1 MYYTLVDFEKV
12 KDYRPYAERLPDGR
26 AILSAADMKMV
37 PGLSGAT
44 LATAEEVKQLKEQQ
58 REQESIVDAS
68 DEPIN
73 TDEE

>member
-1 MYYTLVDFEKV
+1 
-12 KDYRPYAERLPDGR
+12 
-26 AILSAADMKMV
+26 MKMV

-44 LATAEEVKQLKEQQ
+44 LSTAEEVKQL

-73 TDEE
+73 HDEG

>member
-44 LATAEEVKQLKEQQ
+44 LSTAEEVKQL

-73 TDEE
+73 HDEG

>member
-12 KDYRPYAERLPDGR
+12 KAYRPYAERLPDGR

-44 LATAEEVKQLKEQQ
+44 LSTAEEVKQL

-73 TDEE
+73 HDEG